1 MSNAG
6 LEIDMQ
12 YMIHKLDSLND
23 KEMKKVRRRAL
34 VTSMGVLK
42 RRTDQLY
49 STQTNLSRR
58 KTKLPK
64 RSKPGKSKVTYDWKK
79 GSAKVHILSDFM
91 MGWFEIGV
99 GKKASKDRYTKGRKK
114 SSTPSRYKINPKK
127 GGRRTGVIMPMLL
140 FKKAQE
146 DSERKILE
154 DLDGRISKAIEY
166 VWKRKK

>member
-1 MSNAG
+1 MSKAG

-12 YMIHKLDSLND
+12 SMIHKLESLSG
-23 KEMKKVRRRAL
+23 KEMKKVHRRAL
-34 VTSMGVLK
+34 STSMGVLK

-91 MGWFEIGV
+91 MGWFEIGT
-99 GKKASKDRYTKGRKK
+99 KDRRTKGRKK
-114 SSTPSRYKINPKK
+114 TNSPSRYRLSPRM
-127 GGRRTGVIMPMLL
+127 GGRSTGNIKPLRL
-140 FKKAQE
+140 FRKAQE
-146 DSERKILE
+146 DTERKILE
-154 DLDGRISKAIEY
+154 DLDNRISKAIEY

>member
-12 YMIHKLDSLND
+12 DMIHKLDALND
-23 KEMKKVRRRAL
+23 KEMKNVRRRAL

-64 RSKPGKSKVTYDWKK
+64 RSKPGKSKVSYDWKK
-79 GSAKVHILSDFM
+79 EAAKVHVLSDFM
-91 MGWFEIGV
+91 MGWFEIGTSERKHKRT
-99 GKKASKDRYTKGRKK
+99 GKKSGRIK
-114 SSTPSRYKINPKK
+114 PVR
-127 GGRRTGVIMPMLL
+127 L
-140 FKKAQE
+140 FQKAQE
-146 DSERKILE
+146 DTERKILE
-154 DLDGRISKAIEY
+154 DLDSRISKAIEY